1 MARVWAATL
10 VSVLVIASEAGA
22 GKAAETKFWTEA
34 KHDEVRTERSQIAQ
48 VARASMTAVVS
59 ITTVQPPESSS
70 ERGEDQTGLGTG
82 FLIHEDG
89 FILTAAHVVDGAT
102 EIRIGLLNADGFT
115 EEHDAEVLGID
126 KATDC
131 ALLKTE
137 VGRKL
142 PVLPLGRSSD
152 VDIAD
157 WVVVIGNPFGLGH
170 SVSVGVVSY
179 KGRTDVTPT
188 GLEGSFDYI
197 QTDAAI
203 NPGNSGGP
211 VVDVNGNVVAIANA
225 VNVSGQGIGFA
236 IPIDIAKAVVPQ
248 LIQHGKVRRGWAG
261 ISIQDLTPEIAAR
274 FKTRRAYGIL
284 ISDVIGGSPAEK
296 AGLKRGDVIL
306 SVDDVRTLH
315 AGALRWRV
323 SSKGV
328 GRKVKLEV
336 DRNGKP
342 VSLELTLGEKPK
354 MTMEP
359 IPITTEDVEPT
370 RLTIGAA
377 VDDVNPEIAREAGLA
392 EPMGALVDEV
402 SPDGVGAE
410 AGLEEGDVVLKVN
423 RTEIG
428 SRDALVR
435 ALEVIPTGEWV
446 RLYVRRGLETR
457 ALTFRM
463 P

>member
-10 VSVLVIASEAGA
+10 VAVLVTASHAEAG
-22 GKAAETKFWTEA
+22 KTAEKRYWTEA
-34 KHDEVRTERSQIAQ
+34 KQDQVRTERSQIAQ
-48 VARASMTAVVS
+48 VARASMNAVVS
-59 ITTVQPPESSS
+59 ITTVQPPDTHGD
-70 ERGEDQTGLGTG
+70 RGEDQTGLGTG
-82 FLIHEDG
+82 FVIHEDG
-89 FILTAAHVVDGAT
+89 YILTAAHVVDGAT
-102 EIRIGLLNADGFT
+102 EIRIGVLNEEGFT
-115 EEHDAEVLGID
+115 EEHSAQVLGVD

-131 ALLKTE
+131 ALLKAE

-142 PVLPLGRSSD
+142 PVLPLGTASD

-170 SVSVGVVSY
+170 SVSVGVVSF

-211 VVDVNGNVVAIANA
+211 VVDIHGNVVAIANA

-248 LIQHGKVRRGWAG
+248 LINYGRVRRGWAG

-274 FKTRRAYGIL
+274 FKTRRAYGVL
-284 ISDVIGGSPAEK
+284 ISDVIDGSPAER

-328 GRKVKLEV
+328 GRKVKLQVE
-336 DRNGKP
+336 RNGKP

-359 IPITTEDVEPT
+359 IPLTSGDVEPT

-377 VDDVNPEIAREAGLA
+377 VDDVDLEVAREAGLA
-392 EPMGALVDEV
+392 EPLGVLVEEV
-402 SPDGVGAE
+402 SPGSVGAE
-410 AGLEEGDVVLKVN
+410 AGLEEGDIVLKVN

-428 SRDALVR
+428 SRDEFVR
-435 ALEVIPTGEWV
+435 VLDEVSAGDWV

>member
-10 VSVLVIASEAGA
+10 IAALVTASAAEA
-22 GKAAETKFWTEA
+22 GKAAEKRYWTEA
-34 KHDEVRTERSQIAQ
+34 RHDQVRTERSQIAQ
-48 VARASMTAVVS
+48 VARASMIAVVS
-59 ITTVQPPESSS
+59 ITTVQPPDSSS
-70 ERGEDQTGLGTG
+70 DRTEDQTGLGTG
-82 FLIHEDG
+82 FIIHEDG
-89 FILTAAHVVDGAT
+89 YILTAAHVVDGAT
-102 EIRIGLLNADGFT
+102 EIRIGLLNDDGYT
-115 EEHDAEVLGID
+115 EEHDAEVLGVD

-131 ALLKTE
+131 ALLRTH

-142 PVLPLGRSSD
+142 PVLPLGTAAD

-170 SVSVGVVSY
+170 SVSVGVISF

-211 VVDVNGNVVAIANA
+211 VVDINGNVVAIANA

-248 LIQHGKVRRGWAG
+248 LIQHGRVRRGWAG

-274 FKTRRAYGIL
+274 FKTRRAYGVL
-284 ISDVIGGSPAEK
+284 ISDVIDGSPAQK

-336 DRNGKP
+336 ERDGKP

-354 MTMEP
+354 MTMDP
-359 IPITTEDVEPT
+359 IPLTTDDVEPT

-377 VDDVNPEIAREAGLA
+377 VDDVDPDVAREAGLA
-392 EPMGALVDEV
+392 EPVGALVEEV
-402 SPDGVGAE
+402 SPGTVGEE
-410 AGLEEGDVVLKVN
+410 AGLMQGDVVLKVN
-423 RTEIG
+423 RLEVG
-428 SRDALVR
+428 SRDALVK
-435 ALEVIPTGEWV
+435 ALEDIPTGEWV
-446 RLYVRRGLETR
+446 RLYVRRGMETR